1 MREPSIKVFNNGRYR
16 VLGNYFQVPGTIN
29 KLKEVIMTEGY
40 IHSTES
46 MGTVDG
52 PGIRYVVFLQGCPL
66 RCKYCHNPDTWKLKE
81 GKKVTVEELMQ
92 KIIKIKPYI
101 ERSGGGI
108 TISGGEP
115 TMQLDFTLELLKT
128 AKKAGLHTA
137 LDTSGYI
144 ESEKFKKLLPYLD
157 LVLLD
162 LKVLDDHKHQKLTG
176 VSNHKTLNL
185 LEFLEAEEQPYW
197 IRQVIV
203 PGITDDLEEMRE
215 FASFLAD
222 KKSLQKVELLP
233 YHKLGEHKWKNLGL
247 KYQLINV
254 EPPTDKKMAELNAV
268 FKKLKINAA

>member
-1 MREPSIKVFNNGRYR
+1 
-16 VLGNYFQVPGTIN
+16 
-29 KLKEVIMTEGY
+29 MTEGY

-52 PGIRYVVFLQGCPL
+52 PGIRYVVFMQGCPL
-66 RCKYCHNPDTWKLKE
+66 RCKYCHNPDTWKLKD
-81 GKKVTVEELMQ
+81 GRKVTVEKLMQ

-115 TMQLDFTLELLKT
+115 TMQLDFTLELLKK
-128 AKKAGLHTA
+128 AKEAGLHTA
-137 LDTSGYI
+137 LDTSGHI
-144 ESEKFKKLLPYLD
+144 ELDKFKKLLPYLD

-162 LKVLDDHKHQKLTG
+162 IKVMDDYKHQELTG

-185 LEFLEAEEQPYW
+185 LELLEAEEQPYW

-203 PGITDDLEEMRE
+203 PGITDDLEEMKD
-215 FASFLAD
+215 FARFLED
-222 KKSLQKVELLP
+222 KKSLQKIELLP

-254 EPPTDKKMAELNAV
+254 EPPSAQKMSELNSV
-268 FKKLKINAA
+268 FKKLKIIVA